1 MYVSIVAYGNVTSQR
16 KKMQLKV
23 VRSGSITWVL
33 GTDIVITFSIPAR
46 KLLDYALSLL
56 DIFGEEVDA
65 QHHHVVVVNHL

>member
-1 MYVSIVAYGNVTSQR
+1 MYVSIVAYGTSQQ

-23 VRSGSITWVL
+23 VRSGSITWVVVL
-33 GTDIVITFSIPAR
+33 GTDTVITFSIPAK

-56 DIFGEEVDA
+56 HIFGEEVDA